1 MRPIQCQ
8 WPNNC
13 VDAGAIRQT
22 RIYHGLIDDAYGPQM
37 IPLIGADRVLW
48 GSDFPH
54 IRSIGLGAQE
64 HVQKLFGALP
74 PQDQERVVGG
84 NAAKVFKIG

>member
-1 MRPIQCQ
+1 
-8 WPNNC
+8 
-13 VDAGAIRQT
+13 
-22 RIYHGLIDDAYGPQM
+22 M

-74 PQDQERVVGG
+74 PQDQEQVVGG